1 MAETTERIKDGIDD
15 RITEPVIRVTNGLL
29 GLVIMIALVA
39 AVGLADPLI
48 AFLNGD
54 LANLGDLG
62 TVSNGLAIGL
72 VALLASFLR
81 NEASYSEFTTI
92 QRVFY
97 AIGTGGFLA
106 VFLSDTV
113 NQAASSDPVIGVIV
127 VSGGVV
133 YHYSV
138 SAADVLGAK
147 LDR

>member
-1 MAETTERIKDGIDD
+1 MSAKDKLPDGIE
-15 RITEPVIRVTNGLL
+15 EPVIRVTNGLTAL
-29 GLVIMIALVA
+29 AIMTALVA

-48 AFLNGD
+48 AFLNSD
-54 LANLGDLG
+54 LVNLGDIG

-72 VALLASFLR
+72 GGLLVSFFR

-97 AIGTGGFLA
+97 ALGTIGFLA

-113 NQAASSDPVIGVIV
+113 NTYVSSDPAIGIV
-127 VSGGVV
+127 VISGGIV